1 LAELKE
7 SYALLTEDLVES
19 AQIYTQTHPT
29 QEKARRMPETHPDW
43 KVTSITQVHLSENEW
58 RLFLDD
64 CLSPS
69 LVGMAI
75 DAGFEATCSRDRG
88 LLGAKRSEPI

>member
-1 LAELKE
+1 LAELNE

-43 KVTSITQVHLSENEW
+43 KVTSITQVHLSENELAPVP
-58 RLFLDD
+58 RRV
-64 CLSPS
+64 SVPKP
-69 LVGMAI
+69 G
-75 DAGFEATCSRDRG
+75 GHG
-88 LLGAKRSEPI
+88 N